1 MVKLVHSPARD
12 VYGQMALDETL
23 VLDQALY
30 GEALCRFFNW
40 AGAPSATFG
49 YAQLY
54 KSAESQLLAAG
65 IKEFTRRPTGGG
77 IVLHKDDL
85 TFSLIFNCGN
95 NLKPSDIYDVLHGL
109 IKRNLKLS
117 GIDLDSYEDKS
128 DYRPAPGGV
137 NANCFVNPVCG
148 DLMSGG
154 VKVLGG
160 AIRRFGNRTL
170 YQGSLQIKGARV
182 NAIFRSCIISAFA
195 EYIGGTKTSEDFY
208 LPQDMIERADG
219 LALKQYSSMEWKGK
233 F

>member
-1 MVKLVHSPARD
+1 MVKLVSSPARD
-12 VYGQMALDETL
+12 VFGQMALDETL
-23 VLDQALY
+23 VLEHSLN

-40 AGAPSATFG
+40 TDAPSATFG
-49 YAQLY
+49 YAQFY

-65 IKEFTRRPTGGG
+65 IKDFTRRPTGGG
-77 IVLHKDDL
+77 IVLHKEDL
-85 TFSLIFNCGN
+85 TFSLIFNCGD
-95 NLKPSDIYDVLHGL
+95 NLKARDIYDVLHGL
-109 IKRNLKLS
+109 IKENLKLS
-117 GIDLDSYEDKS
+117 GVDLDSYQDKS
-128 DYRPAPGGV
+128 DYRPAPGGI

-182 NAIFRSCIISAFA
+182 NAIFRSCILKAFTS
-195 EYIGGTKTSEDFY
+195 YLGGVDKVEDFTM
-208 LPQDMIERADG
+208 PPDMLKRADE
-219 LALKQYSSMEWKGK
+219 LALKQYKSAAWKEK